1 MSKSRRRV
9 HPCLE
14 CNLRFSALLLICLLT
29 IPLGRSQSFGT
40 LRGVTTDQFNAVISD
55 TLVGL
60 YSTDRVLQTKTDK
73 NGRFEFTNE
82 PSGTYELN
90 AFQPGFQTRKIDSVQ
105 IPENDATEIS
115 IRLLIASQPSD
126 CGRGSAPTYD
136 KMAVGQPAL
145 IGVVRN
151 NAGGPLAA
159 FKIRLL
165 KTGSI
170 RVVASRPSNE
180 KGEFQFRDVEP
191 GQYFVRASH
200 KGKWQAQ
207 SETFWITR
215 ENITRI
221 VLDPVKRGTIILC
234 Q

>member
-9 HPCLE
+9 HLCLE
-14 CNLRFSALLLICLLT
+14 CNLRFSTLLLIYLLT
-29 IPLGRSQSFGT
+29 IPPGRSQSFGT

-55 TLVGL
+55 TLICL

-105 IPENDATEIS
+105 IPENDAKEIS
-115 IRLLIASQPSD
+115 ISLLIASQPSD
-126 CGRGSAPTYD
+126 CGQGAAPTYD

-151 NAGGPLAA
+151 DA
-159 FKIRLL
+159 
-165 KTGSI
+165 
-170 RVVASRPSNE
+170 
-180 KGEFQFRDVEP
+180 
-191 GQYFVRASH
+191 
-200 KGKWQAQ
+200 
-207 SETFWITR
+207 
-215 ENITRI
+215 
-221 VLDPVKRGTIILC
+221 
-234 Q
+234 